1 MLDQLTGGSFLMRY
15 TKEFKLECIRK
26 YKAGE
31 PIDDPGGC
39 KHHTFWD
46 TVLEWVRIYDELGEI
61 GLEHK
66 KPRRDW
72 KTKLEMIL
80 RVEKGESFR
89 SVAFSNGIKG
99 SLLSKWY
106 KIYQKFGIDGLKLDK
121 RGRPPKMAKKSKTSN
136 EPKTKEELEK
146 ELEYLRAENEYLKKL
161 NALVQKR
168 KGRQPKKK

>member
-1 MLDQLTGGSFLMRY
+1 MRY

-31 PIDDPGGC
+31 HIDDPGGC
-39 KHHTFWD
+39 KHETFHNK
-46 TVLEWVRIYDELGEI
+46 VRFWERIFDALGEV

-66 KPRRDW
+66 KPKRNWQD
-72 KTKLEMIL
+72 KMDMIQ
-80 RVEKGESFR
+80 RVIDGESIQ
-89 SVAFSNGIKG
+89 SVALSNGIQE
-99 SLLSKWY
+99 SMLSKWY
-106 KIYQKFGIDGLKLDK
+106 KIYQEFGIDGLKLDR
-121 RGRPPKMAKKSKTSN
+121 RGRPPKMAKKPKTSN

>member
-1 MLDQLTGGSFLMRY
+1 MRY

-31 PIDDPGGC
+31 HIDDPGGC
-39 KHHTFWD
+39 KHETFRNK
-46 TVLEWVRIYDELGEI
+46 VRMWVRIFDALGEA

-66 KPRRDW
+66 KPKRNWQD
-72 KTKLEMIL
+72 KMDMIQ
-80 RVEKGESFR
+80 RVIDGESIQ
-89 SVAFSNGIKG
+89 SVALSNGILE

-106 KIYQKFGIDGLKLDK
+106 KIYQEFGIDGLKLDR
-121 RGRPPKMAKKSKTSN
+121 RGRSHKMQKKPNASN
-136 EPKTKEELEK
+136 ELKTKEELEK
-146 ELEYLRAENEYLKKL
+146 ENEYLRAENEYLKKL

>member
-1 MLDQLTGGSFLMRY
+1 MRFI
-15 TKEFKLECIRK
+15 KEFKLECVRK

-31 PIDDPGGC
+31 HINDPGGC
-39 KHHTFWD
+39 KHKTFTNAVARWA
-46 TVLEWVRIYDELGEI
+46 RIYDSLGEN
-61 GLEHK
+61 GFEHI
-66 KPRRDW
+66 KPKRSWQD
-72 KTKLEMIL
+72 KLDMIQSVL
-80 RVEKGESFR
+80 DGESIQET
-89 SVAFSNGIKG
+89 ALSNGIQC

-106 KIYQKFGIDGLKLDK
+106 KIYQESGVDGLKLDR
-121 RGRPPKMAKKSKTSN
+121 RGRHRKMAKKPKTSN

>member
-1 MLDQLTGGSFLMRY
+1 MRF

-26 YKAGE
+26 YNSGE
-31 PIDDPGGC
+31 QIDDPGGC
-39 KHHTFWD
+39 KHSTFRHS
-46 TVLEWVRIYDELGEI
+46 VVQWVRIYNALGEA

-66 KPRRDW
+66 KPKRSW
-72 KTKLEMIL
+72 KNKKDMIQ
-80 RVEKGESFR
+80 RVLDGESITE
-89 SVAFSNGIKG
+89 VACSNGLQE

-106 KIYQKFGIDGLKLDK
+106 KIYQEFGIDGLKLDK

-136 EPKTKEELEK
+136 ETKTKEELEK

>member
-1 MLDQLTGGSFLMRY
+1 MRF

-26 YKAGE
+26 YKSGE
-31 PIDDPGGC
+31 RIDDPGGC
-39 KHHTFWD
+39 KHATFRNN
-46 TVLEWVRIYDELGEI
+46 VLEWIRIYDCLGEV

-66 KPRRDW
+66 KPKRNWQD
-72 KTKLEMIL
+72 KMDMIQ
-80 RVEKGESFR
+80 RVIDGESIK
-89 SVAFSNGIKG
+89 SVAYSNGIKG

-106 KIYQKFGIDGLKLDK
+106 KIYQESGIDGLKLDR
-121 RGRPPKMAKKSKTSN
+121 RGRPPKMAKKPKTSN

>member
-26 YKAGE
+26 YKSGE
-31 PIDDPGGC
+31 DINDPGGC
-39 KHHTFWD
+39 KHKTFRIK
-46 TVLEWVRIYDELGEI
+46 VRHWVRIYDSLGEI

-66 KPRRDW
+66 KPKRSWQD
-72 KTKLEMIL
+72 KMDMIQ
-80 RVEKGESFR
+80 RVLDGESIQN
-89 SVAFSNGIKG
+89 AALSNGIQE

-106 KIYQKFGIDGLKLDK
+106 KIYQESGVDGLKLD
-121 RGRPPKMAKKSKTSN
+121 RQGRHRKMTKKPKTSN

>member
-1 MLDQLTGGSFLMRY
+1 MRF

-31 PIDDPGGC
+31 RIDDPGGC
-39 KHHTFWD
+39 KHNTFWN
-46 TVLEWVRIYDELGEI
+46 TVLEWVRIYDAMGEI

-66 KPRRDW
+66 KPKRSWRD
-72 KTKLEMIL
+72 KMDMIE
-80 RVEKGESFR
+80 RVLNGESIK
-89 SVAFSNGIKG
+89 SVAYSNGMKC

-106 KIYQKFGIDGLKLDK
+106 KIYQKSGIDGLKLGR
-121 RGRPPKMAKKSKTSN
+121 RGRPSKTMKKRKTPN
-136 EPKTKEELEK
+136 EPKAKDELEK
-146 ELEYLRAENEYLKKL
+146 ELELLRAENEYLKKL

>member
-1 MLDQLTGGSFLMRY
+1 MRF

-31 PIDDPGGC
+31 HIDDPGGC
-39 KHHTFWD
+39 SHETFQN
-46 TVLEWVRIYDELGEI
+46 TIRRWVRIHDSLGDV

-66 KPRRDW
+66 KPKRSWQD
-72 KTKLEMIL
+72 KMNMIQ
-80 RVEKGESFR
+80 RVIDGESIQG
-89 SVAFSNGIKG
+89 VAFSNGIQC

-106 KIYQKFGIDGLKLDK
+106 KIYQESGIDGLKLDR
-121 RGRPPKMAKKSKTSN
+121 RGRPPKMAKKPKKSN
-136 EPKTKEELEK
+136 ETKTKEELEK

-168 KGRQPKKK
+168 KGRKPKKK

>member
-1 MLDQLTGGSFLMRY
+1 MRF
-15 TKEFKLECIRK
+15 TKEFKLECVRK

-31 PIDDPGGC
+31 QINDPGGC
-39 KHHTFWD
+39 KHKTFVD
-46 TVLEWVRIYDELGEI
+46 TVRRWARIYDSVGEV

-66 KPRRDW
+66 KPKRTWQD
-72 KTKLEMIL
+72 KMNMIQ
-80 RVEKGESFR
+80 RVLNGESIQET
-89 SVAFSNGIKG
+89 ALSNGIQ
-99 SLLSKWY
+99 SDLLSKWY
-106 KIYQKFGIDGLKLDK
+106 KIYQESGIDGLKLDR
-121 RGRPPKMAKKSKTSN
+121 RGRHRKMAKKPKTSN

>member
-1 MLDQLTGGSFLMRY
+1 MRY

-31 PIDDPGGC
+31 HIDDPSGC
-39 KHHTFWD
+39 KHETFHD
-46 TVLEWVRIYDELGEI
+46 KVRMWVRIFDALGEV

-66 KPRRDW
+66 KPKRNLQD
-72 KTKLEMIL
+72 KIDMIQ
-80 RVEKGESFR
+80 RVLGGESINE
-89 SVAFSNGIKG
+89 VAISNGIQECM
-99 SLLSKWY
+99 LSKWY
-106 KIYQKFGIDGLKLDK
+106 KIYQEFGIDGLKLDR
-121 RGRPPKMAKKSKTSN
+121 RGRPPKMAKKSKISN
-136 EPKTKEELEK
+136 ETKTKEELEK

>member
-1 MLDQLTGGSFLMRY
+1 MRF

-26 YKAGE
+26 YKTGE
-31 PIDDPGGC
+31 HIDDPGGC
-39 KHHTFWD
+39 KHKTFWSN
-46 TVLEWVRIYDELGEI
+46 VLEWVRIYDCLGEV

-66 KPRRDW
+66 KPKRTWQD
-72 KTKLEMIL
+72 KMDMIQ
-80 RVEKGESFR
+80 RIFDGESIK
-89 SVAFSNGIKG
+89 SVAYSNGIKV

-106 KIYQKFGIDGLKLDK
+106 KIYQESGIEGLKLDR
-121 RGRPPKMAKKSKTSN
+121 RGRPPKMAKKPKTSN
-136 EPKTKEELEK
+136 ETKTKEELEK

>member
-1 MLDQLTGGSFLMRY
+1 MRF

-31 PIDDPGGC
+31 RIDDPGGC
-39 KHHTFWD
+39 RHKTFWN
-46 TVLEWVRIYDELGEI
+46 TILEWVRIYDAMGEI

-66 KPRRDW
+66 KPKRSWQD
-72 KTKLEMIL
+72 KLDMIE
-80 RVEKGESFR
+80 RVLNGESIK
-89 SVAFSNGIKG
+89 SVANSNGMKC

-106 KIYQKFGIDGLKLDK
+106 KIYQKSGIDGLKSDR
-121 RGRPPKMAKKSKTSN
+121 RGRPSKTMKKPKTPN
-136 EPKTKEELEK
+136 EPKTRNELEK
-146 ELEYLRAENEYLKKL
+146 ELECLRAENEYLKKL